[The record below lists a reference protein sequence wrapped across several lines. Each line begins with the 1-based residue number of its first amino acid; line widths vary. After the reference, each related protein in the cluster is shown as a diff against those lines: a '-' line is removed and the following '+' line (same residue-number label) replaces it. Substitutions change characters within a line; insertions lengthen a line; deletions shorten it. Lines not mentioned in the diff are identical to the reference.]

1 MPVIVDDIAIG
12 VSMLIVMLWWKW
24 QERKF
29 INRLR
34 RLHGKK
40 IAVLGMKG
48 AGKTRFYK
56 FLQQVEYVE
65 GQTYEGKYPQFTYT
79 KADGT
84 TILISEG
91 TDIGGGEEFIPTWY
105 EKLLEESDSI
115 VFVFDLFQY
124 DKDKKYQSQ
133 TNARLEFIKNHMATD
148 KDILTLLTH
157 IDQFGKKYKEAVN
170 KFADNI
176 KGKNYAD
183 IVLRNYAPVNMT
195 ESEQLRKIENKI
207 FK

>member
-1 MPVIVDDIAIG
+1 
-12 VSMLIVMLWWKW
+12 
-24 QERKF
+24 
-29 INRLR
+29 
-34 RLHGKK
+34 
-40 IAVLGMKG
+40 
-48 AGKTRFYK
+48 
-56 FLQQVEYVE
+56 
-65 GQTYEGKYPQFTYT
+65 
-79 KADGT
+79 
-84 TILISEG
+84 
-91 TDIGGGEEFIPTWY
+91 
-105 EKLLEESDSI
+105 
-115 VFVFDLFQY
+115 
-124 DKDKKYQSQ
+124 
-133 TNARLEFIKNHMATD
+133 MATD